1 MKERDFT
8 GTQKDHGNGDHTPS
22 PLTRTGLVHMEI
34 PPHAP
39 GYNPPL
45 GEGAHIPPPTGLRCQ
60 GRQGGGVEDGGVG
73 SSPLPGDSSPR

>member
-1 MKERDFT
+1 
-8 GTQKDHGNGDHTPS
+8 
-22 PLTRTGLVHMEI
+22 MEI

-73 SSPLPGDSSPR
+73 SSALPGDSSPR